1 MSLHSL
7 GLGEKP
13 GRVKGQGEWR
23 PVGVVVML
31 KVVVEQLGHLLRL
44 VDVGAGGNV
53 VAAGYPLTLPSLLPA
68 VELIGS
74 LGSSWSSRVATKAPG
89 SVRRWLCRVPYLPFS
104 QTILAKF

>member
-1 MSLHSL
+1 MYLHSL
-7 GLGEKP
+7 GVREKP
-13 GRVKGQGEWR
+13 GGVKVQGEWR
-23 PVGVVVML
+23 LVGVVVML

-74 LGSSWSSRVATKAPG
+74 SQMPG
-89 SVRRWLCRVPYLPFS
+89 KLLEQSGGYQGTWER
-104 QTILAKF
+104 